1 MDNNKQMTRW
11 PAGVSYRNAS
21 RTLRSTI
28 EVTIKSNKEKIN
40 GAAGAFTIPTGT
52 PWRCKPN
59 NLTDPSSLTGP
70 IEQQERVLFCYHQI
84 PHVLVARSN
93 RSCVKVCLCKKFK
106 WGGCTSS
113 YFLSASSAISFAW
126 DSWLSKMATLSSS
139 MLVLFSKALRILH
152 VICTVLISSSSAR
165 SGGHENSVVKRSDE
179 LFRSLWGWRWCHHP
193 RTHTELSQQ

>member
-1 MDNNKQMTRW
+1 MDNKQMTRW

-52 PWRCKPN
+52 PCRCKPN

-93 RSCVKVCLCKKFK
+93 RWCVKVCLCKN
-106 WGGCTSS
+106 SNEE
-113 YFLSASSAISFAW
+113 
-126 DSWLSKMATLSSS
+126 
-139 MLVLFSKALRILH
+139 VVPLRIFCRPLRLL
-152 VICTVLISSSSAR
+152 VSLGTV
-165 SGGHENSVVKRSDE
+165 D
-179 LFRSLWGWRWCHHP
+179 FPRWLLYRLPCWSCFL
-193 RTHTELSQQ
+193 RLCVSYM